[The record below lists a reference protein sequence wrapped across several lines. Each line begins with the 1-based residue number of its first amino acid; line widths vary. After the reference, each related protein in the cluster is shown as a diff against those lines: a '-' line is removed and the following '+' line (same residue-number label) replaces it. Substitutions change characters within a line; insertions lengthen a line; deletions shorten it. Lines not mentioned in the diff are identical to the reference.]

1 MILMLTSKKNI
12 IIYTDGACIG
22 NPGLGGWG
30 AIIIN
35 QDNEKKISGGS
46 QLTTNNRMEMQAV
59 VEALKF
65 IKTASSITLYTDSKY
80 IINGISSW
88 IYKWKKN
95 NWTSSNKK
103 PIKNID
109 LWIIIDSFTSKHTIE
124 WKWIK
129 GHSGDYYN
137 EEVDKLARA
146 EAEKFR

>member
-1 MILMLTSKKNI
+1 MLTSKKNI

-30 AIIIN
+30 AIIISQN
-35 QDNEKKISGGS
+35 NEKKISGGS
-46 QLTTNNRMEMQAV
+46 ELTTNNRMEMQAV
-59 VEALKF
+59 VEALKC
-65 IKTASSITLYTDSKY
+65 IETTSSITLYTDSKY

-88 IYKWKKN
+88 IYRWKEN
-95 NWTSSNKK
+95 NWTSSNKR

-109 LWIIIDSFTSKHTIE
+109 LWKIIDSFTSKHNIE
-124 WKWIK
+124 WKWVK

-146 EAEKFR
+146 EAEKFK

>member
-1 MILMLTSKKNI
+1 MLTSKKNI

-35 QDNEKKISGGS
+35 QNNEKKISGGS
-46 QLTTNNRMEMQAV
+46 ELTTNNRMEMQAV
-59 VEALKF
+59 VEALEC
-65 IKTASSITLYTDSKY
+65 IETASSITLYTDSKY

-88 IYKWKKN
+88 IYKWKGN
-95 NWTSSNKK
+95 NWTSSNKR

-109 LWIIIDSFTSKHTIE
+109 LWKIIDSLTSKHDIE
-124 WKWIK
+124 WKWVK

-137 EEVDKLARA
+137 EKVDKLARA
-146 EAEKFR
+146 EAEKFK

>member
-1 MILMLTSKKNI
+1 MHTSKKNI

>member
-1 MILMLTSKKNI
+1 MLTSKKNI

-35 QDNEKKISGGS
+35 QNNEKKISGGS
-46 QLTTNNRMEMQAV
+46 ELTTNNRMEMQAV
-59 VEALKF
+59 VEALEC
-65 IKTASSITLYTDSKY
+65 IETASSITLYTDSKY

-88 IYKWKKN
+88 IYKWKEN
-95 NWTSSNKK
+95 NWTSSNKR

-109 LWIIIDSFTSKHTIE
+109 LWKIIDSFTSKHKIE
-124 WKWIK
+124 WKWVK

-146 EAEKFR
+146 EAEKLK

>member
-1 MILMLTSKKNI
+1 MLTSKKNI